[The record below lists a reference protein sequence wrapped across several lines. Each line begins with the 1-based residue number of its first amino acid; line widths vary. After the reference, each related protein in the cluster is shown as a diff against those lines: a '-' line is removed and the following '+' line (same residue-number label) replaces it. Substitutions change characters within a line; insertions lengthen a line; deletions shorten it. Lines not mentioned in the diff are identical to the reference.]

1 MIVKNTAQRLVTEKI
16 NADYNIDD
24 DELIIIDDL
33 TIEKDY
39 GWIFFYNSKRYL
51 ETEDISYLIAGN
63 SPILVEK
70 ENGSLY
76 ELGTAFPV
84 DEYIKQYETT
94 RAHFFSSHAQNTET
108 IGITREN
115 EILNN
120 VDEIS

>member
-1 MIVKNTAQRLVTEKI
+1 MVNKNTAHTLVTAKI
-16 NADYNIDD
+16 NANYDIDD
-24 DELIIIDDL
+24 DDLIIIDDL

-70 ENGSLY
+70 EHGSIY

-84 DEYIKQYETT
+84 DEYLEHYETT
-94 RAHFFSSHAQNTET
+94 RAHRLES
-108 IGITREN
+108 GIESQAKGQ
-115 EILNN
+115 LQA
-120 VDEIS
+120 

>member
-1 MIVKNTAQRLVTEKI
+1 MLDKHTAHTLVTAKI
-16 NADYNIDD
+16 NANYDIDD

-39 GWIFFYNSKRYL
+39 GWIFFYNSRRYW

-70 ENGSLY
+70 ENGSIY
-76 ELGTAFPV
+76 EFGTAFPV

-94 RAHFFSSHAQNTET
+94 RAHFFSSRAQKLEQKFLQAEEV
-108 IGITREN
+108 G
-115 EILNN
+115 
-120 VDEIS
+120 